1 MQCCNTCNVD
11 VLCTLVKLRH
21 VPEEQVHGKKRQK
34 TKLYEKIKNIE
45 EEKNKQTKYMCKVY
59 MYLGQK

>member
-1 MQCCNTCNVD
+1 MHLGQSETCAGG
-11 VLCTLVKLRH
+11 T
-21 VPEEQVHGKKRQK
+21 GAWKKDKK
-34 TKLYEKIKNIE
+34 TKIYEKIKNIE